1 MNTGAQAAGAAIAR
15 QSIANHMAREDLLGL
30 HSERGTNYKKVAE
43 FLHLSK
49 EDLGKIAG
57 VSKASVRFDANIPEA
72 VATRLR
78 EIANIANLVAEY
90 FKGDANKVSLWFE
103 LANPMLGNISPRN
116 MIRAGRYQNLLN
128 FVMDARD
135 EERAAEQLPEEVKG
149 SQQEQRHRARRREGN
164 E

>member
-1 MNTGAQAAGAAIAR
+1 MNTNAQPVGAVIAR
-15 QSIANHMAREDLLGL
+15 QSIADHMAREDLLGL
-30 HSERGTNYKKVAE
+30 HSDRGTNYKKVAE

-103 LANPMLGNISPRN
+103 LANPMLGNITPRN

-128 FVMDARD
+128 FVMESRD
-135 EERAAEQLPEEVKG
+135 EERATESLPEEVRAL
-149 SQQEQRHRARRREGN
+149 QREQHHNARRREGSR
-164 E
+164 